1 MRSDTM
7 KKGPERAPHRGL
19 MRATGLKK
27 EDFDKPFIGV
37 CNSYTNIVPGHCHLK
52 KVGEII
58 CDAIREGHVRLVVYA
73 AGAAENSTKRVTD
86 KAKSY
91 HTAALAIDTTPEAL
105 GRAVGKSGAVAA
117 VGVTDAGFA
126 GALTKILQS

>member
-1 MRSDTM
+1 MTDTQKNTQKTARALSLLGLC
-7 KKGPERAPHRGL
+7 KKAGRL
-19 MRATGLKK
+19 TS
-27 EDFDKPFIGV
+27 GV
-37 CNSYTNIVPGHCHLK
+37 PLV
-52 KVGEII
+52 

-73 AGAAENSTKRVTD
+73 AGAAENSIKRVTD

-91 HTAALAIDTTPEAL
+91 HTEALAIDTTPEAL